1 MVLHRSQIEI
11 TWIGN
16 LVYIYYVY
24 IDLLSWTI
32 LDALDV
38 HLSLFVRSF
47 VC

>member
-11 TWIGN
+11 TWMIYI
-16 LVYIYYVY
+16 YIYYVY